1 MNDNNEEL
9 ADQIMDLIARATEAA
24 AANKWGVAI
33 ELVRQARAIADS
45 LEKRAAKLH

>member
-9 ADQIMDLIARATEAA
+9 ADQIVDLIARATEAA

-33 ELVRQARAIADS
+33 ELRQARAIADS